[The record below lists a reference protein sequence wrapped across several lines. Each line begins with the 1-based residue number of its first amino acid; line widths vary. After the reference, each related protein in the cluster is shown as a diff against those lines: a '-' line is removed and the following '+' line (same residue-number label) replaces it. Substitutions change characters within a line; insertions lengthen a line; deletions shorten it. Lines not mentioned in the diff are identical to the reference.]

1 MCSSLFGRAERER
14 QNLEV
19 KPDSCQRFYAK
30 KAYSASLGGGFSSQP
45 GQASP
50 LAVTSEP
57 YKSAAV
63 SEAEPAVQDDAPALD
78 PPAEEG
84 SSAQDGASPRASRL
98 GSGTRVLLALLLIVA
113 CVVVGKATGL
123 DHMLSRERVKTM
135 VEGAGAL
142 GLLAYLAI
150 FSIGQ
155 LVGVPGLV
163 FVAAGIL
170 IYGKLYGAVA
180 GLLGAVVA
188 MTISFL
194 VVRGVGGQPLGGAQ
208 NRFMGRILAQL
219 DERPIRA
226 IALLRLVFW
235 LAPPVNYA
243 LALSKVRL
251 RDFILGSVL
260 GLLVPI
266 GIATFFFDWLF
277 G

>member
-1 MCSSLFGRAERER
+1 
-14 QNLEV
+14 
-19 KPDSCQRFYAK
+19 
-30 KAYSASLGGGFSSQP
+30 
-45 GQASP
+45 
-50 LAVTSEP
+50 
-57 YKSAAV
+57 
-63 SEAEPAVQDDAPALD
+63 
-78 PPAEEG
+78 
-84 SSAQDGASPRASRL
+84 
-98 GSGTRVLLALLLIVA
+98 VLLALLLIVA
-113 CVVVGKATGL
+113 FVVVGKATGL
-123 DHMLSRERVKTM
+123 DHTLSRERVKTM

-170 IYGKLYGAVA
+170 IYGKLYGAIA